1 MQDFLADL
9 MQQQHPFVLFRYPQE
24 KQIHCYY
31 QIDNE
36 TYLTENFKEEG
47 FVFAPFLS
55 QGKNVMIPS
64 THRKSFKPIEVSSSV
79 QVNSLPKEGKADFIA
94 KVAAAVEEINTAKIE
109 KVVLSHAFDLPYQ
122 GEGST
127 LFHRLVNTYNNAFV
141 YYWSHPQTGQW
152 LGASPERLITLK
164 GGSFSTVALAG
175 TLPSGGRETD
185 WTEKEKHEQQVV
197 VDAIVAGLNQSG
209 AAQNIHIGERAT
221 IKAGQLFHLQTPI
234 TAEIKAGNLL
244 SLVQYLHPTPAVGGL
259 PKSAAVDYILSHEG
273 YDRAYY
279 TGFLGPFSKGDTA
292 RFFVNLRC
300 AQITPQHLRIYT
312 GAGITQGSDPDKEWE
327 EICRKAN
334 TFLSVV

>member
-9 MQQQHPFVLFRYPQE
+9 MQQKHPFVLFRFPQE

-31 QIDNE
+31 QIDHE
-36 TYLTENFKEEG
+36 THLTENFQEEG
-47 FVFAPFLS
+47 FVFAPFLA

-64 THRKSFKPIEVSSSV
+64 THRKSFHPREASSST
-79 QVNSLPKEGKADFIA
+79 QVHSLPNEGKTAFTT
-94 KVAAAVEEINTAKIE
+94 KVAAAINEIKQSKIE

-122 GEGST
+122 GEGSS
-127 LFHRLVNTYNNAFV
+127 LFYCLVNTYNNAFV

-152 LGASPERLITLK
+152 LGASPESLISLK

-175 TLPSGGRETD
+175 TLPSGGSEND

-197 VDAIVAGLNQSG
+197 VDAIVAGLRQSG
-209 AAQNIHIGERAT
+209 AAENIHIGERTT
-221 IKAGQLFHLQTPI
+221 IKAGQLFHLQTLI
-234 TAEIKAGNLL
+234 AADIKAGNLL
-244 SLVQYLHPTPAVGGL
+244 SLVNYLHPTPAVGGL
-259 PKSAAVDYILSHEG
+259 PKTTAVDYILSHEG

-279 TGFLGPFSKGDTA
+279 TGYLGPFSKGDTA

-300 AQITPQHLRIYT
+300 AQITPQYLQIYT

>member
-1 MQDFLADL
+1 MLDFLADL
-9 MQQQHPFVLFRYPQE
+9 LQQQHPFVLFRFPQE

-36 TYLTENFKEEG
+36 TYLTENFQEEG

-55 QGKNVMIPS
+55 QEENVMIPS
-64 THRKSFKPIEVSSSV
+64 THRKSFKPIEVSSSA
-79 QVNSLPKEGKADFIA
+79 QLYSLPKEGKADFTA

-109 KVVLSHAFDLPYQ
+109 KVVLSYAFDLPYQ

-127 LFHRLVNTYNNAFV
+127 LFHRLVYTYNNAFV

-152 LGASPERLITLK
+152 LGASPERLITLR

-197 VDAIVAGLNQSG
+197 VDAIVGGLNQSG
-209 AAQNIHIGERAT
+209 VAQNIHIGERKT

-259 PKSAAVDYILSHEG
+259 PKSTAVDYILLHEG

-279 TGFLGPFSKGDTA
+279 TGYLGPFSKGDTA

>member
-9 MQQQHPFVLFRYPQE
+9 LQQQHPFVLFRYPQE

-36 TYLTENFKEEG
+36 TYLTENFQEEG

-55 QGKNVMIPS
+55 QEKNVMIPS
-64 THRKSFKPIEVSSSV
+64 THRKSFSPIEVSSSV
-79 QVNSLPKEGKADFIA
+79 QVNSLPKEGKADFTA
-94 KVAAAVEEINTAKIE
+94 KVAAAVEEINAAKIE

-175 TLPSGGRETD
+175 TLPSGGMETD

-259 PKSAAVDYILSHEG
+259 PKSTAVDYILSHEG

>member
-1 MQDFLADL
+1 MLDFLADL

-36 TYLTENFKEEG
+36 TYLTKNFQEEG

-55 QGKNVMIPS
+55 QEKNVMIPS
-64 THRKSFKPIEVSSSV
+64 THRKSFKPIEVSSSA
-79 QVNSLPKEGKADFIA
+79 QLYSLPKEGKADFTV

-109 KVVLSHAFDLPYQ
+109 KVVLSHAFDLTYQ

-127 LFHRLVNTYNNAFV
+127 LFHRLVYTYDNAFV

-197 VDAIVAGLNQSG
+197 VDAIVAGLNHSG
-209 AAQNIHIGERAT
+209 AAQNIHIGERKT
-221 IKAGQLFHLQTPI
+221 IKAGELFHLQTPI

-259 PKSAAVDYILSHEG
+259 PKSTAIDYILSHEG

-279 TGFLGPFSKGDTA
+279 TGYLGPFSKGDTA

-300 AQITPQHLRIYT
+300 AQITPQHIRIYT

>member
-9 MQQQHPFVLFRYPQE
+9 LQQQHPFVLFRFPQE

-36 TYLTENFKEEG
+36 IHLTANFQEEG
-47 FVFAPFLS
+47 FVFAPFLA
-55 QGKNVMIPS
+55 QEKNVMIPS
-64 THRKSFKPIEVSSSV
+64 THHKKIDTTVVTSST
-79 QVNSLPKEGKADFIA
+79 QLYSLPKEGKADFTA

-127 LFHRLVNTYNNAFV
+127 LFHCLVNTYNNAFV

-175 TLPSGGRETD
+175 TLPSGGRVTD

-197 VDAIVAGLNQSG
+197 VDAIVSGLNQSG
-209 AAQNIHIGERAT
+209 AAQNIHIGERKT

-259 PKSAAVDYILSHEG
+259 PKSTALDYILSHEV
-273 YDRAYY
+273 YDRAFY
-279 TGFLGPFSKGDTA
+279 TGYLGTFSKGDAA

-300 AQITPQHLRIYT
+300 AQITPQYLRIYT

-334 TFLSVV
+334 TFLLVV